1 MLTFLV
7 YLNGEGVKGGCTNF
21 LKDSEGAM
29 DLDRMRDEEGL
40 YRAMDQDILES
51 VQPEEGSCLIFWH
64 PLLHEGQ
71 KLEPD
76 SASKFI
82 LRSDIMFE
90 RDVDTAPEMTT
101 EQREAIEH
109 LKRAGAFEEAG
120 DMDSAL
126 REYQQVQRKDPDL
139 L

>member
-71 KLEPD
+71 KLEPN

-82 LRSDIMFE
+82 LRSDIMY
-90 RDVDTAPEMTT
+90 RLAVAPEP
-101 EQREAIEH
+101 QDGANVRSPRAARPRARSSSRPPRPFREP
-109 LKRAGAFEEAG
+109 R
-120 DMDSAL
+120 
-126 REYQQVQRKDPDL
+126 V
-139 L
+139 